1 MSVLK
6 SASSATIAAGL
17 GLSFGLAVMPVKAA
31 DLGGDCCA
39 DLEERVAELEA
50 TTARKGNR
58 RMSLT
63 VSGQV
68 NRTILYWN
76 DGDRSGTYAG
86 LDNTSTSTRFI
97 FSGEAK
103 ISPSVKA
110 GFEIMTEW
118 NLGGRTTAVDQT
130 GPDGFSGTVSA
141 DGGLGVR
148 RAFWWLEDKNLG
160 RVSVGRHN
168 AGGPVAIIDLGGV
181 TTPSSAA
188 PGDVGGGF
196 IVAGTAT
203 RLSAVINP
211 SYGNDRVEGIRY
223 DSPTIAG
230 FVFQAFWGE
239 DNLWTAALRYAGEF
253 GGIRVAAGIGYE
265 AQDSSPTQTVQL
277 DNGAR
282 NMDNEWSASL
292 SFMHVATGLFAQG
305 QYARSEFLNGG
316 DATYW
321 LVQAGITKNWFGLGN
336 TSFYGE
342 YGEATDFIKS
352 GPAAT
357 GNASPANLNYLAG
370 SSDVEFYGLGVVQ
383 QIDAAAMEL
392 YLSWRRFETNVTGV
406 GAPNVSANGSSDLDL
421 IHGGARIRF

>member
-1 MSVLK
+1 MRLAAHGIVAVFTGLLLSTA
-6 SASSATIAAGL
+6 SAQ
-17 GLSFGLAVMPVKAA
+17 AA

-63 VSGQV
+63 VSGQI
-68 NRTILYWN
+68 NRTVLYWN

-86 LDNTSTSTRFI
+86 LDNVSTSSRFI
-97 FSGEAK
+97 FSGDAK
-103 ISPSVKA
+103 ISPNLKA

-118 NLGGRTTAVDQT
+118 SLGGRTSSVDQNS
-130 GPDGFSGTVSA
+130 PDGSGGGLSAA

-160 RVSVGRHN
+160 RISVGRHN
-168 AGGPVAIIDLGGV
+168 AGGPVGTIDLGGV
-181 TTPSSAA
+181 STPSSAA
-188 PGDVGGGF
+188 PADVGGGF
-196 IVAGTAT
+196 IVAGTNT
-203 RLSAVINP
+203 RMSAAINP

-223 DSPTIAG
+223 DSPTIGG
-230 FVFQAFWGE
+230 FVVQAFWGE
-239 DNLWTAALRYAGEF
+239 DDIWTASIRYAGEA
-253 GGIRVAAGIGYE
+253 GGFRIAAGIGYE

-282 NMDNEWSASL
+282 NLDNEWSASL
-292 SFMHVATGLFAQG
+292 ALMHVGTGLFVQG
-305 QYARSEFLNGG
+305 QYSRSEFLNGA
-316 DATYW
+316 DAKYW

-342 YGEATDFIKS
+342 YGEATDFIRS
-352 GPAAT
+352 GPAAA
-357 GNASPANLNYLAG
+357 GGGSPAAPNFVNASSEVNFWG
-370 SSDVEFYGLGVVQ
+370 IGVVQ

-392 YLSWRRFETNVTGV
+392 YLGWRRFDTSVSGILGADAV
-406 GAPNVSANGSSDLDL
+406 GNGSSDLDL
-421 IHGGARIRF
+421 VHGGARIRF